1 MATQCQE
8 TCMTDGECTCA
19 PRLIP
24 SDWTGQILHDPDD
37 DPPASYDRE
46 LDRIHATRRSLSR
59 MDGRDDPL
67 NDRLDRIAQQ
77 ANARGRE

>member
-1 MATQCQE
+1 MTGRCQG
-8 TCMTDGECTCA
+8 TCMDEDGDGCTCA
-19 PRLIP
+19 P
-24 SDWTGQILHDPDD
+24 
-37 DPPASYDRE
+37 AFYDRE

-77 ANARGRE
+77 ANSRGRE